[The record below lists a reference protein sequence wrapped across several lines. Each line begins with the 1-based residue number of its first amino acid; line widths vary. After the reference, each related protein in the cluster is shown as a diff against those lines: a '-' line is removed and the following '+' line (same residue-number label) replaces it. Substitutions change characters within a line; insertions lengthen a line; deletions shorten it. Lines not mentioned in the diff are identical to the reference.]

1 MQSGINLAWNRTR
14 IYSNGIYSIT
24 IGMLH
29 VIVTGVGAA
38 MPSYSRTLLAS
49 KWYIY
54 IYLSGPFF
62 FFFHA
67 FSVRVTLFVGICP
80 TLYLINLCYRFLPAI
95 KFVRPH
101 PLSFSPQLQRLVTTS
116 LIALNG
122 TYTRHNLG
130 LLSNFIFF
138 HF

>member
-38 MPSYSRTLLAS
+38 MPSYSRTLLTS

-54 IYLSGPFF
+54 IY
-62 FFFHA
+62 
-67 FSVRVTLFVGICP
+67 I
-80 TLYLINLCYRFLPAI
+80 
-95 KFVRPH
+95 
-101 PLSFSPQLQRLVTTS
+101 
-116 LIALNG
+116 
-122 TYTRHNLG
+122 
-130 LLSNFIFF
+130 
-138 HF
+138 

>member
-38 MPSYSRTLLAS
+38 MPSYSRTLLTS

-62 FFFHA
+62 L
-67 FSVRVTLFVGICP
+67 FSCIFGARHLVCR
-80 TLYLINLCYRFLPAI
+80 YM
-95 KFVRPH
+95 PH
-101 PLSFSPQLQRLVTTS
+101 PLF
-116 LIALNG
+116 N
-122 TYTRHNLG
+122 
-130 LLSNFIFF
+130 
-138 HF
+138 